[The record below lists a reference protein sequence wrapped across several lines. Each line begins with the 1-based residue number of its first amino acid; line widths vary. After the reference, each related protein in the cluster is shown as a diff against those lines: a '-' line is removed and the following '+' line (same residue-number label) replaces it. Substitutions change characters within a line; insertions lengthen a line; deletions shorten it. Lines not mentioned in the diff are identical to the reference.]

1 MRLYLALKKKWY
13 RFTEYG
19 YKLEEYRDINEYWV
33 KRLTCEKHFESV
45 EQLLSKPVKFKE
57 FSSVVL
63 TLGYPEKDD
72 ASRHLEKQI
81 DRITIGEGRFE
92 WGAIPGKKYFVIK
105 YKKA

>member
-1 MRLYLALKKKWY
+1 MILYLALKKKWY

-33 KRLTCEKHFESV
+33 KRLTYEKHFENV
-45 EQLLSKPVKFKE
+45 EQLLSKPIKFKE
-57 FSSVVL
+57 FGSVML
-63 TLGYPEKDD
+63 TLGYPKKDD

-81 DRITIGEGRFE
+81 DQITIGEGKFE
-92 WGAIPGKKYFVIK
+92 WGAIPGRKYFVIK